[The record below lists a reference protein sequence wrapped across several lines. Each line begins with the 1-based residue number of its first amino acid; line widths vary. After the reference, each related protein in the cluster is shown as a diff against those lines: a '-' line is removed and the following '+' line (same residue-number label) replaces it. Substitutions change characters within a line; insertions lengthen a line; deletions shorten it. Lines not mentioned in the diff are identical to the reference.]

1 MNILADILSSRVRAE
16 IFRLL
21 FGPEAARLHMREL
34 ERQSGCVIGSIQT
47 ELKKLQRLDL
57 VTSQRDGNRLYYQ
70 ANVDHPLYA
79 DIRSMVSKTS
89 GWAAQLRARL
99 EHEDGIRLAFVFGS
113 LARGEERAASDID
126 LMVIGSLGLRRLT
139 GLLSGLAVQV
149 GREINPH
156 VMEVAEFVRRR
167 AEGEHFVAELV
178 ASEKVFIKGREDDF
192 GQLG

>member
-1 MNILADILSSRVRAE
+1 
-16 IFRLL
+16 
-21 FGPEAARLHMREL
+21 MREL

-79 DIRSMVSKTS
+79 DIRSMVSKTT
-89 GWAAQLRARL
+89 GWVAQLRSRL
-99 EHEDGIRLAFVFGS
+99 GQEEGIRLAFVFGS
-113 LARGEERAASDID
+113 LARGEERASSDID

-139 GLLSGLAVQV
+139 GLLSGLAVQL

-167 AEGEHFVAELV
+167 AEGEHFVTELV
-178 ASEKVFIKGREDDF
+178 ASEKVFIKGGDDDF